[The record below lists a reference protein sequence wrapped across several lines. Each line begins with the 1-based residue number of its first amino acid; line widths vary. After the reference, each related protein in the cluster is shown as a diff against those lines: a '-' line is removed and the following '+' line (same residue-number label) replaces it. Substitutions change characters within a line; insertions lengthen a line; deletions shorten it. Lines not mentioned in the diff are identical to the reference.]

1 MKKVK
6 LLPLLTALLLLT
18 ACADSGDA
26 APTSESTQ
34 PTATVS
40 PETLSAFF
48 SDRDYEVGYD
58 ENECVRI
65 TLTGNGATGSSDAV
79 RIADSV
85 ITITE
90 EGSYLLSGT
99 LNDGS
104 IIIDAEKT
112 DKIQLILDG
121 VTVKSSTSA
130 ALYIRSADKVFLT
143 TAAGSENTLEN
154 GGEYIAVD
162 ENNID
167 AAIFSKDDLTL
178 NGEGSLTVNAA
189 AGHGIVSKDEL
200 TVTSGSYT
208 VTAASHGLCGKDS
221 VAIAGGSFTV
231 VSGKDGIHA
240 ENAED
245 ATLGGVYITDGS
257 FQITAQGDAMSAGT
271 VLQIE
276 NGDYQL
282 TSGGGSANA
291 TAKTDMGFGRFGA
304 PTESTSNEDAAST
317 KGLKAGSTLCIL
329 GGTFQ
334 IDAADDALHSN
345 GNLAI
350 SGGELTLQT
359 GDDGAHADGSLM
371 ISGGTVTVTQS
382 YEGLEGQ
389 AIEISGGSITVTA
402 SDDGLNAAG
411 GTDESGFGGFGGD
424 RFASNENT
432 YISISG
438 GTLRISA
445 SGDGVDSNGSVTVR
459 GGETYVFGPSD
470 NGNASLDYAGN
481 ATITGGIFLA
491 AGSSGMA
498 QSFGTDSTQGA
509 ILLSVSAQQAGTAVT
524 LTDSSGM
531 TIVSFTAEKAY
542 DCVLLSTPE
551 LKQGEAYTLTAG
563 SANTT
568 FTMDS
573 LQYGNVGGMGGFGG
587 RPGGMGGGNGGG
599 GRGGMGGRPG
609 ENGEQPG
616 DMGGRPDEN
625 REPPD
630 GVGEQPTDPSDN
642 SETGGSEPDDII

>member
-1 MKKVK
+1 MKKTN
-6 LLPLLTALLLLT
+6 LLSLLAALLLLGG
-18 ACADSGDA
+18 CAGTGGTPQA
-26 APTSESTQ
+26 TEATQ
-34 PTATVS
+34 TPTAAT
-40 PETLSAFF
+40 PEMLAEFF

-65 TLTGNGATGSSDAV
+65 TLTGDGATSSSNAVSVAGSV
-79 RIADSV
+79 V
-85 ITITE
+85 TITE

-99 LNDGS
+99 LKDGS

-121 VTVKSSTSA
+121 VTVTSSSSA

-154 GGEYIAVD
+154 GGEYIAID

-167 AAIFSKDDLTL
+167 AAIFSKDDLTM
-178 NGEGSLTVNAA
+178 NGEGSLTVNAS

-200 TVTSGSYT
+200 TVTSGTYA

-221 VAIAGGSFTV
+221 VAIAGGSFTIN
-231 VSGKDGIHA
+231 SGKDGIHA
-240 ENAED
+240 ENAD
-245 ATLGGVYITDGS
+245 DSSSGGVYIVDGS
-257 FQITAQGDAMSAGT
+257 FKITAQGDAMSAAT

-291 TAKTDMGFGRFGA
+291 APKTNMGFGRFGT
-304 PTESTSNEDAAST
+304 PMESSNTEDTAST
-317 KGLKAGSTLCIL
+317 KGLKAGGVLCIL
-329 GGTFQ
+329 GGKFD

-345 GNLAI
+345 GSISI

-359 GDDGAHADGSLM
+359 GDDGAHADGTLM
-371 ISGGTVTVTQS
+371 ISDGTVTVTQS

-389 AIEISGGSITVTA
+389 KIEISGGSIIVTA

-411 GTDESGFGGFGGD
+411 GTDESGFGGD
-424 RFASNENT
+424 RFASDQNT

-445 SGDGVDSNGSVTVR
+445 SGDGIDSNGSITVS

-481 ATITGGIFLA
+481 ATITGGVFLA

-498 QSFGTDSTQGA
+498 QNFGTDSTQGA
-509 ILLSVSAQQAGTAVT
+509 ILLSVSAQQADTTVT
-524 LTDSSGM
+524 LTDSSGK

-542 DCVLLSTPE
+542 DCVLLSTPQ
-551 LKQGEAYTLTAG
+551 LKQGETYTLTAG
-563 SANTT
+563 SANMT

-573 LQYGNVGGMGGFGG
+573 LLYGTTGGMGGFGG

-599 GRGGMGGRPG
+599 RGGMGGRPDI
-609 ENGEQPG
+609 NGEVPSG
-616 DMGGRPDEN
+616 MGGRPDEN
-625 REPPD
+625 GEPPD
-630 GVGEQPTDPSDN
+630 GIDEQPTDPSVN
-642 SETGGSEPDDII
+642 SEDMDGEPDDII

>member
-1 MKKVK
+1 MKKSK
-6 LLPLLTALLLLT
+6 MLSLLTALLLLSG
-18 ACADSGDA
+18 CAATGGDTPQA
-26 APTSESTQ
+26 AESMQ
-34 PTATVS
+34 SAAAVS
-40 PETLSAFF
+40 PEALAAFF

-58 ENECVRI
+58 EDECVRI
-65 TLTGNGATGSSDAV
+65 TLTGDGATSSSNAA
-79 RIADSV
+79 RIAGSV

-99 LNDGS
+99 LTDGS
-104 IIIDAEKT
+104 IVIDAEKT

-121 VTVKSSTSA
+121 VTVKSSSSA

-154 GGEYIAVD
+154 CGEYIAVD

-178 NGEGSLTVNAA
+178 NGEGSLAVNAA

-200 TVTSGSYT
+200 TVTSGTYV

-221 VAIAGGSFTV
+221 VAIAGGSFTIS
-231 VSGKDGIHA
+231 SGKDGIHA
-240 ENAED
+240 ENADD
-245 ATLGGVYITDGS
+245 ASLGGVYIADGS
-257 FQITAQGDAMSAGT
+257 FQITAQGDAVSAAS

-291 TAKTDMGFGRFGA
+291 APKTNMGFGRFGA
-304 PTESTSNEDAAST
+304 PAESTSGEDTVST
-317 KGLKAGSTLCIL
+317 KGLKAGSALCIL
-329 GGTFQ
+329 GGTFRV
-334 IDAADDALHSN
+334 DAADDALHSN
-345 GNLAI
+345 GSISI
-350 SGGELTLQT
+350 SGGELALQT

-389 AIEISGGSITVTA
+389 AIEISGGSIAVTA

-411 GTDESGFGGFGGD
+411 GSDESGFGGFGGD
-424 RFASNENT
+424 RFAADGNT

-445 SGDGVDSNGSVTVR
+445 AGDGVDSNGSVTVS

-481 ATITGGIFLA
+481 ATITGGVFLA
-491 AGSSGMA
+491 AGSAGMA
-498 QSFGTDSTQGA
+498 QNFGTGSTQGA
-509 ILLSVSAQQAGTAVT
+509 ILLSVGAQQAGTTVT
-524 LTDSSGM
+524 LTDSNG
-531 TIVSFTAEKAY
+531 TAIVSFVAEKAY

-551 LKQGEAYTLTAG
+551 LKQGETYTLTAG

-573 LQYGNVGGMGGFGG
+573 LQYGNAGGMGGFGG
-587 RPGGMGGGNGGG
+587 GRGGMGGEPGGGG

-616 DMGGRPDEN
+616 GM
-625 REPPD
+625 
-630 GVGEQPTDPSDN
+630 GEQP
-642 SETGGSEPDDII
+642 GEPGEKPEDMEGDSIV

>member
-1 MKKVK
+1 MKKMK
-6 LLPLLTALLLLT
+6 LLPLLIALLLLT
-18 ACADSGDA
+18 ACVDSGDA
-26 APTSESTQ
+26 APTAESTQ
-34 PTATVS
+34 PPATVS

-58 ENECVRI
+58 EEECVRI
-65 TLTGNGATGSSDAV
+65 TLTGDGATVSSDAA
-79 RIADSV
+79 RIAGSV

-90 EGSYLLSGT
+90 GGSYLLSGT

-221 VAIAGGSFTV
+221 VAIAGGSFTIN
-231 VSGKDGIHA
+231 SGKDGIHA
-240 ENAED
+240 ENAD
-245 ATLGGVYITDGS
+245 DSYLGGVYIVDGS
-257 FQITAQGDAMSAGT
+257 FKITAQGDAISAAT

-291 TAKTDMGFGRFGA
+291 APKTNMGFGRFGT
-304 PTESTSNEDAAST
+304 PMESSNTEDAAST
-317 KGLKAGSTLCIL
+317 KGLKAGSALCIL
-329 GGTFQ
+329 GGKFD

-345 GNLAI
+345 GSISI

-359 GDDGAHADGSLM
+359 GDDGAHADGTLM
-371 ISGGTVTVTQS
+371 ISDGTVTVTQS

-389 AIEISGGSITVTA
+389 KIEISGGSVTVTA

-424 RFASNENT
+424 RFASDENI

-445 SGDGVDSNGSVTVR
+445 SGDGVDSNGSITVS

-498 QSFGTDSTQGA
+498 QNFGTDSTQGA
-509 ILLSVSAQQAGTAVT
+509 ILLSVSAQQADTTVT
-524 LTDSSGM
+524 LTDSSGV

-551 LKQGEAYTLTAG
+551 LKQGETYTLTAG
-563 SANTT
+563 SANAT

-573 LQYGNVGGMGGFGG
+573 LQYGNAGGMGGFGG

-609 ENGEQPG
+609 KNGEQPG
-616 DMGGRPDEN
+616 GMGGRPDEN
-625 REPPD
+625 GEPPD
-630 GVGEQPTDPSDN
+630 GIGEQPADPSEN
-642 SETGGSEPDDII
+642 SEAEGGEPDDII